1 MFKLFKNSK
10 VKNSKALQKLILSSV
25 VILIMPTALL
35 GLILKS
41 EMVSILEKNI
51 IESVKSTNLNVAN
64 QINSTLSDLLKVSTS
79 ISLNSSFLPH
89 NVSDDLVS
97 KKMLTTQ
104 LNQIASA
111 NNEIIDIFYNL
122 SGSDLLITRNQVV
135 SLKWLDDAVIKLPQD
150 DKTALLEYLQSP
162 NNVKIFPS
170 RKVTVG
176 SDTPREVIVCLLP
189 VGHSNNS
196 TYGTLGIFLK
206 TDEMRSNIT
215 NNALKQYIENI
226 YITDS
231 TGTVI
236 MQLTDN
242 NLLSLIEP
250 QNKDEIYEVNDYI
263 ITSNKIPIFDWNIS
277 SIIFRKNIMQEVST
291 ANIIILLAVLLVLLL
306 GIIISFIL
314 SFQNYRPIENLKN
327 KTKKIFG
334 NSADNNDEWIAID
347 NAFNILDSHNIQLQK
362 AINIFKPY
370 AKRQILYD
378 LINQNNT
385 FTDGNMLNNY
395 IFERQMYNVIIVQYS
410 DKSLKNELCEDIE
423 YYFLK
428 HEIDIYYIDSHSD
441 TLIFILAFDIDQK
454 DIVLKLDL
462 AKDIGYKINLYSGDF
477 YRHITDITKSYLEAS
492 EKLSK
497 HETQASSPNH
507 SYPYDAILQI
517 KQHLNKHEY
526 TDACDIVSELVQNF
540 SDEMPLFFIRC
551 ISLDILTLF
560 ISYCFD
566 SGLISSDI
574 RLIYNNFAQNLQ
586 TSNNIEKLQQETIA
600 VCQKLCGMIENNIDI
615 KNDIAENMLSYINLN
630 CFKCDFSL
638 KTMAHNFGMS
648 PSYLSIAFKQA
659 TNQNLSQYIW
669 ELRLNKAKELL
680 RSTDDSINS
689 IAMQVGYNVPNSF
702 IRKFRDTEGIPPNEW
717 KQRNKND

>member
-1 MFKLFKNSK
+1 MFKLFR
-10 VKNSKALQKLILSSV
+10 NSKALQKLILSSV
-25 VILIMPTALL
+25 VILIIPTALL

-51 IESVKSTNLNVAN
+51 IESVKSTNLTIAN

-79 ISLNSSFLPH
+79 ISLNSSFLPY

-135 SLKWLDDAVIKLPQD
+135 SLKWFDDAVIKLPQD
-150 DKTALLEYLQSP
+150 DKSALLEYLKTP

-170 RKVTVG
+170 RKVNVG
-176 SDTPREVIVCLLP
+176 NDPSHEAIICLLP
-189 VGHSNNS
+189 VGPSNDS
-196 TYGTLGIFLK
+196 AYGTLGIFLQ
-206 TDEMRSNIT
+206 TDELRSNIT
-215 NNALKQYIENI
+215 NNTLKQYVENI
-226 YITDS
+226 YITDN

-250 QNKDEIYEVNDYI
+250 QKKDEIYEVNDYI
-263 ITSNKIPIFDWNIS
+263 ITSNTIPIFNWNIS
-277 SIIFRKNIMQEVST
+277 SIIFKKTIMQEVST

-314 SFQNYRPIENLKN
+314 SFQNYRPIARLKN
-327 KTKKIFG
+327 KAKKMFD
-334 NSADNNDEWIAID
+334 NSANNNNEWTAID
-347 NAFNILDSHNIQLQK
+347 NAFNILDSHNIQLQN

-378 LINQNNT
+378 LINQKNT
-385 FTDGNMLNNY
+385 FTDSNMLDNY
-395 IFERQMYNVIIVQYS
+395 IFERQMYNVIIIQYS
-410 DKSLKNELCEDIE
+410 DKSLKNELCEAVE

-441 TLIFILAFDIDQK
+441 TLIFILALDINQK
-454 DIVLKLDL
+454 DFVLTLDL
-462 AKDIGYKINLYSGDF
+462 AKGIGYKISLYAGAF
-477 YRHITDITKSYLEAS
+477 YRNITDITKSYLEAS

-497 HETQASSPNH
+497 HETQASSPNY

-517 KQHLNKHEY
+517 KQHLKKHEY
-526 TDACDIVSELVQNF
+526 TEACDMVSELVHKF
-540 SDEMPLFFIRC
+540 SDEMPLFFVRC
-551 ISLDILTLF
+551 ISLDILMLF

-574 RLIYNNFAQNLQ
+574 RFIYNNFAQNLQ
-586 TSNNIEKLQQETIA
+586 TPNNIEKLKQATIS
-600 VCQKLCGMIENNIDI
+600 VCQELCGMIENNIDI
-615 KNDIAENMLSYINLN
+615 KNDIAENMLLYINLN
-630 CFKCDFSL
+630 CFKYDFSL
-638 KTMAHNFGMS
+638 KAMAHAFGMS

-680 RSTDDSINS
+680 RSTNDPINS

-702 IRKFRDTEGIPPNEW
+702 IRKFRGTEGITPNEW
-717 KQRNKND
+717 RQENKND